1 MATTFATGTAFGNTL
16 TRIGFSGIL
25 HFQTQNAILFRRL
38 KLVEQDR
45 GGESTLEREGGLPI
59 RAIEALN
66 SKRAQEV
73 RVGMLNALTT
83 NRSAVTGT
91 RSPSART
98 YGSLS
103 ANNMVDY
110 EEAPALRSCNVYVEQ
125 SKHAVAFPTQEIQDL
140 RTEFKITTQG
150 TRLLSD
156 WKAAESEEN
165 ILDAIYDQYSA
176 HVVGAQARSTSDP
189 PSANLFYAGNQS
201 SNATLG
207 SGDKLTPDELRRMSD
222 FAKVSSI
229 NPMRLNGKECYLL
242 LVHPYVYTDLMGN
255 SEFQASYQHGWER
268 QNAGDRNHPLFD
280 AADCKYANIY
290 IMQYNR
296 IRAASGLPNVRRCIL
311 LGAGAV
317 AEGMTSR
324 PRLVRRKEDQYE
336 DVLGLGIKSIDG
348 WARFD
353 WAPVSGTTL
362 NQALAIWG
370 IHTRAAT

>member
-125 SKHAVAFPTQEIQDL
+125 SKHAVAFPTRRF
-140 RTEFKITTQG
+140 RTCGRSSRSPRRGHDCCPIGRRRNPRRTSSTPSTTS
-150 TRLLSD
+150 T
-156 WKAAESEEN
+156 
-165 ILDAIYDQYSA
+165 
-176 HVVGAQARSTSDP
+176 ARMSW
-189 PSANLFYAGNQS
+189 
-201 SNATLG
+201 
-207 SGDKLTPDELRRMSD
+207 ELRHEAR
-222 FAKVSSI
+222 
-229 NPMRLNGKECYLL
+229 PT
-242 LVHPYVYTDLMGN
+242 HPRPTCSTPG
-255 SEFQASYQHGWER
+255 
-268 QNAGDRNHPLFD
+268 
-280 AADCKYANIY
+280 
-290 IMQYNR
+290 
-296 IRAASGLPNVRRCIL
+296 
-311 LGAGAV
+311 
-317 AEGMTSR
+317 TSR
-324 PRLVRRKEDQYE
+324 ATRR
-336 DVLGLGIKSIDG
+336 S
-348 WARFD
+348 
-353 WAPVSGTTL
+353 
-362 NQALAIWG
+362 ALA
-370 IHTRAAT
+370 TSSPPTSCDACR